1 MDFQTGRQLG
11 SHSRF
16 WTEVGISSFCL
27 GVGGA
32 ESSTAATTH
41 KQMAAKSLAAMSD
54 DTVDSEGRGIVESKQ
69 SEEQVDGLAEA
80 AEKVKRK
87 QWIQLIKVLVLTV
100 WDQLGLEE

>member
-1 MDFQTGRQLG
+1 
-11 SHSRF
+11 
-16 WTEVGISSFCL
+16 
-27 GVGGA
+27 
-32 ESSTAATTH
+32 
-41 KQMAAKSLAAMSD
+41 MSD